1 MFACQTSLCQDRRNN
16 FLIIWKSS
24 KGYPTDLYI
33 SDVNIVVP
41 LLAKVFTRTN
51 GEPIKNHLTNFFPE
65 VTVLLNFDCFTSLDK
80 TQRDSTQV
88 FDFAK
93 HYDGVRTIPSVTH
106 PPTHPP
112 THSKLTWSESILVAC
127 RCCTCCYP
135 PTAGCLLPRDK
146 ILTC

>member
-51 GEPIKNHLTNFFPE
+51 GEPMKNHLTNFFPE

-112 THSKLTWSESILVAC
+112 T
-127 RCCTCCYP
+127 RN
-135 PTAGCLLPRDK
+135 
-146 ILTC
+146 